1 MEQKEKDVTLNANK
15 RKSLCNDLSRHL
27 ESQDSYLKEDYLQA
41 RERCDI
47 VIPES
52 HGVMTKVVQR
62 RFKPEHIF
70 GDRSLTFYKKEYNTL
85 DVVGTDSCFFMK
97 SIDAPKVLD
106 SYDDEVEKS
115 KHFSWHLDGKY
126 SGDYT
131 SSHHNNGS
139 SNSGK
144 NFSYAYYREDMKK
157 VGLNPD
163 CNIENDI
170 NNAEAN
176 DRGYKNN
183 PYLSQ
188 CRNDNHAWLNGT
200 NGGTNYYQK
209 WENKYALHIIGTG
222 GCRSRAI
229 PCTDSEFAQFEMM
242 HIAKENLV
250 RCHTAWIGKML
261 EQVQLF
267 KRTIQPV
274 RKFSVVKEFA
284 KKYNW
289 EIAPEILADKFGMDI
304 VISVDNLVDQMNS
317 IVKPKETKDEKIKA
331 RVAYEQWQQS
341 SRLAS

>member
-126 SGDYT
+126 GGDYT
-131 SSHHNNGS
+131 SSHYNNGS

-170 NNAEAN
+170 NNVDAK

-200 NGGTNYYQK
+200 SGGTNYYQK
-209 WENKYALHIIGTG
+209 WEDKYALHIIGTG

-317 IVKPKETKDEKIKA
+317 IVKPKDTQKEKIKA

>member
-1 MEQKEKDVTLNANK
+1 
-15 RKSLCNDLSRHL
+15 
-27 ESQDSYLKEDYLQA
+27 
-41 RERCDI
+41 
-47 VIPES
+47 
-52 HGVMTKVVQR
+52 
-62 RFKPEHIF
+62 
-70 GDRSLTFYKKEYNTL
+70 
-85 DVVGTDSCFFMK
+85 
-97 SIDAPKVLD
+97 
-106 SYDDEVEKS
+106 
-115 KHFSWHLDGKY
+115 
-126 SGDYT
+126 
-131 SSHHNNGS
+131 
-139 SNSGK
+139 
-144 NFSYAYYREDMKK
+144 MKK

-209 WENKYALHIIGTG
+209 WEDKYALHIIGTG